1 MKKHLYIILFVLP
14 LIGFGQGWEQT
25 YDIVPTEEYGKSIQQ
40 TMDGGY
46 IILGNGMDY
55 EFLIK
60 TDSIGN
66 EEWFQIFDSELYN
79 EGESVQQT
87 MDGGYI
93 ITGYT
98 SSLVTESFEVFLM
111 KTNENG
117 EEEWS
122 QTFGGTENDRGLSV
136 QQTSDGGYIITG
148 DTGSFGNGG
157 KDVYLIK
164 TNENGEEEWSQT
176 FGGEESDY
184 SKFVQQT
191 SDGGYIITGDTGSFG
206 NGGKDVYLI
215 KTNENGEEEWSQ
227 TFGGEESDYSK
238 FVQQTSDGGYIIT
251 GDTGSFGN
259 GGKDVYL
266 IKTNENG
273 DSLWTKTFGGIGDD
287 FGRSVQQTSD
297 GGYVIFVK
305 DLSSGESIH
314 TVNGFGISMTLIK
327 TDENGDQEC
336 YQTFGTEN
344 ILMMTYS
351 GQQTLDG
358 GYVLLGRMFDFTY
371 GNSSSEVL
379 LIKTYECNIINTS
392 TIELPTPTSKREL
405 IKTTNI
411 LGQENTTIKN
421 QPIIEIYDDGS
432 VEKKYIIE

>member
-1 MKKHLYIILFVLP
+1 
-14 LIGFGQGWEQT
+14 
-25 YDIVPTEEYGKSIQQ
+25 
-40 TMDGGY
+40 
-46 IILGNGMDY
+46 
-55 EFLIK
+55 
-60 TDSIGN
+60 
-66 EEWFQIFDSELYN
+66 
-79 EGESVQQT
+79 
-87 MDGGYI
+87 
-93 ITGYT
+93 
-98 SSLVTESFEVFLM
+98 
-111 KTNENG
+111 
-117 EEEWS
+117 
-122 QTFGGTENDRGLSV
+122 
-136 QQTSDGGYIITG
+136 
-148 DTGSFGNGG
+148 
-157 KDVYLIK
+157 
-164 TNENGEEEWSQT
+164 
-176 FGGEESDY
+176 
-184 SKFVQQT
+184 
-191 SDGGYIITGDTGSFG
+191 
-206 NGGKDVYLI
+206 
-215 KTNENGEEEWSQ
+215 
-227 TFGGEESDYSK
+227 
-238 FVQQTSDGGYIIT
+238 
-251 GDTGSFGN
+251 
-259 GGKDVYL
+259 

-432 VEKKYIIE
+432 VEKKYII